1 MGPSAVEPRRRGTVS
16 SARNATL
23 RLMVFSAGMAVGMS
37 WLVPPVSARTAPRAA
52 GKPVPS
58 AHDVEK
64 SRQLVKDRAAAIGR
78 TKAELAQADGE
89 LDGLNAAAEAAV
101 ERYNGERVKLE
112 RSQQAYRDTQQR
124 LTEAARRVG
133 EAQDQLASFAA
144 RVYQDNTGYD
154 RVSSAISGR
163 GGPQGFMDRAGMV
176 DVLAEQRTAM
186 VRRVEA
192 SKTVADVF
200 RRQAQAALQEQTA
213 ATKSAEVAKGQAQA
227 AVAAQQASI
236 RRIADRKR
244 ALEKRLGAAQAR
256 AERLA
261 RERERA
267 LEARAARKAR
277 AGLETANV
285 VRRGATVARAAL
297 EWLGTPYSWGGGTYD
312 GPSLGVD
319 QGAGTLGFDCSGL
332 AMYAWSK
339 AGVRLDHW
347 TGTQWTSGP
356 HIPVRR
362 LRPGDLVFFA
372 TDTSN
377 PDTIHHVGVY
387 IGGGRMVEAPYTGAR
402 VRISSIH
409 RSDLIGATRPA
420 G

>member
-1 MGPSAVEPRRRGTVS
+1 
-16 SARNATL
+16 
-23 RLMVFSAGMAVGMS
+23 MVFSAGMAVGMS
-37 WLVPPVSARTAPRAA
+37 WLVPPVSARGAPRAP
-52 GKPVPS
+52 GKPAPS

-64 SRQLVKDRAAAIGR
+64 SWRLVKDRAADIGR

-89 LDGLNAAAEAAV
+89 LDALNAAAETAV
-101 ERYNGERVKLE
+101 ERYNGERLKLE
-112 RSQQAYRDTQQR
+112 RSQQIYRATQQR
-124 LTEAARRVG
+124 LAEAARRVG
-133 EAQDQLASFAA
+133 EAQNELAAFAA
-144 RVYQDNTGYD
+144 RVYQDDTGYD

-176 DVLAEQRTAM
+176 EVLAEQRTAM

-213 ATKSAEVAKGQAQA
+213 AAKSAEEAKGRAQA

-244 ALEKRLGAAQAR
+244 TLEKRLGDAQAR
-256 AERLA
+256 ADRLA

-267 LEARAARKAR
+267 MEARAVRKAR
-277 AGLETANV
+277 AGLKTANIA
-285 VRRGATVARAAL
+285 RRGALVARSAL
-297 EWLGTPYSWGGGTYD
+297 EWLGTPYSWGGGTFD

-319 QGAGTLGFDCSGL
+319 QGAGTVGFDCSGL

-356 HIPVRR
+356 HVPVSR

>member
-1 MGPSAVEPRRRGTVS
+1 MGPSAAEHRRRGPVS

-23 RLMVFSAGMAVGMS
+23 RLIVFSAGMAVGMS
-37 WLVPPVSARTAPRAA
+37 WLVPPVSARTAHRAA

-64 SRQLVKDRAAAIGR
+64 SRQLVKDRAADIGR

-101 ERYNGERVKLE
+101 ERYNGERLKLE
-112 RSQQAYRDTQQR
+112 RSQQNYRVMQQR
-124 LTEAARRVG
+124 LAEATRRVG
-133 EAQDQLASFAA
+133 EAQDELAAFAA

-176 DVLAEQRTAM
+176 EVLAGQRTAM

-200 RRQAQAALQEQTA
+200 RRQAQAALQDQTA
-213 ATKSAEVAKGQAQA
+213 ATKSAEEAKGQAQA

-236 RRIADRKR
+236 QRIADRKR
-244 ALEKRLGAAQAR
+244 ALQKRLGEAQAR
-256 AERLA
+256 ADRLA

-277 AGLETANV
+277 AGLKTANV
-285 VRRGATVARAAL
+285 ARRGAVVARAAL
-297 EWLGTPYSWGGGTYD
+297 EWLGTPYSWGGGTFE

-319 QGAGTLGFDCSGL
+319 QGAGTVGFDCSGL
-332 AMYAWSK
+332 SMYAWSK
-339 AGVRLDHW
+339 AGVLLDHW

-356 HIPVRR
+356 HVPVDR

-402 VRISSIH
+402 VRVSSIR

>member
-1 MGPSAVEPRRRGTVS
+1 
-16 SARNATL
+16 
-23 RLMVFSAGMAVGMS
+23 MAVGMS
-37 WLVPPVSARTAPRAA
+37 WLVPPVSARTAPR
-52 GKPVPS
+52 KPIPS

-64 SRQLVKDRAAAIGR
+64 SRQLARDRAADVGR

-89 LDGLNAAAEAAV
+89 LEDLNAAAEAAV
-101 ERYNGERVKLE
+101 ERYNGERIKLE
-112 RSQQAYRDTQQR
+112 RSQQAYLDTQQR
-124 LTEAARRVG
+124 LTEATRRVG
-133 EAQDQLASFAA
+133 QAQDELASFAA

-154 RVSSAISGR
+154 RVSSAISGQ

-176 DVLAEQRTAM
+176 EVLAEQRSTM

-192 SKTVADVF
+192 AKTVADVF
-200 RRQAQAALQEQTA
+200 RRQAQSALQEQTA
-213 ATKSAEVAKGQAQA
+213 ATKNAEAAKGQAQT
-227 AVAAQQASI
+227 AVAEQQASI

-244 ALEKRLGAAQAR
+244 TLEKRLGQAQAR
-256 AERLA
+256 ADRLA
-261 RERERA
+261 RERQRA
-267 LEARAARKAR
+267 LDARTDRKVR
-277 AGLETANV
+277 AGLKQADAGVDTANV
-285 VRRGATVARAAL
+285 VKRGATVAQAAL
-297 EWLGTPYSWGGGTYD
+297 DWLGTPYSWGGGTFG

-332 AMYAWSK
+332 TMYAWGK

-356 HIPVRR
+356 HVPLDR

-387 IGGGRMVEAPYTGAR
+387 IGGGRMVEAPYTGSR

-409 RSDLIGATRPA
+409 RTGLIGATRPA

>member
-1 MGPSAVEPRRRGTVS
+1 
-16 SARNATL
+16 
-23 RLMVFSAGMAVGMS
+23 MS

-64 SRQLVKDRAAAIGR
+64 SRQLARDRAADVGR

-89 LDGLNAAAEAAV
+89 LDGLNTAAEAAV
-101 ERYNGERVKLE
+101 ERYNGERLKLE
-112 RSQQAYRDTQQR
+112 RSQQAYLDTQQR

-133 EAQDQLASFAA
+133 QAQDELASFAA

-176 DVLAEQRTAM
+176 EVLAEQRTTM
-186 VRRVEA
+186 VRRVKA
-192 SKTVADVF
+192 ARTVADVF
-200 RRQAQAALQEQTA
+200 RRQAQAALQDQTA
-213 ATKSAEVAKGQAQA
+213 ATKNAEAAKGQAQA
-227 AVAAQQASI
+227 AVAKQQASI
-236 RRIADRKR
+236 KSIADRKR
-244 ALEKRLGAAQAR
+244 VLEKRLGQAQAR
-256 AERLA
+256 ADRLA

-267 LEARAARKAR
+267 LEARAARKVR
-277 AGLETANV
+277 AGLEHAGAGVDTANV
-285 VRRGATVARAAL
+285 VRRGATVAQAAL
-297 EWLGTPYSWGGGTYD
+297 DWLGTPYSWGGGTFG

-332 AMYAWSK
+332 TMYAWGK
-339 AGVRLDHW
+339 VGVRLDHW

-356 HIPVRR
+356 HVPLDR

-409 RSDLIGATRPA
+409 RTGLIGATRPA

>member
-1 MGPSAVEPRRRGTVS
+1 MGPSATRPHRRGTTS
-16 SARNATL
+16 SAKNATL
-23 RLMVFSAGMAVGMS
+23 RLMAFSAGMAVAVN
-37 WLVPPVSARTAPRAA
+37 WLVPPASARPVQRAA

-64 SRQLVKDRAAAIGR
+64 SRQQAKDRAADIGR

-89 LDGLNAAAEAAV
+89 LDRLNAAAESAV
-101 ERYNGERVKLE
+101 ERYNGERLKLE
-112 RSQQAYRDTQQR
+112 RSQQTYQGTLQR
-124 LTEAARRVG
+124 LSDATRKVG
-133 EAQDQLASFAA
+133 EAQDQLAAFAA
-144 RVYQDNTGYD
+144 RVYQDDTGYD
-154 RVSSAISGR
+154 QVSSAISGR

-176 DVLAEQRTAM
+176 EVLAGQRTAM
-186 VRRVEA
+186 VRHVEA

-200 RRQAQAALQEQTA
+200 RRQAGSALQEQTA
-213 ATKSAEVAKGQAQA
+213 ATRDAEQAKRLAQT
-227 AVAAQQASI
+227 AVAEQQASI
-236 RRIADRKR
+236 QRITDRKR
-244 ALEKRLGAAQAR
+244 ALEKRLGEAR
-256 AERLA
+256 ARAARLA
-261 RERERA
+261 RARERA
-267 LEARAARKAR
+267 LEVKAAGRAR
-277 AGLETANV
+277 AGLETANIT
-285 VRRGATVARAAL
+285 RRGVSVAEAAL
-297 EWLGTPYSWGGGTYD
+297 QWLGTPYSWGGGTAA

-319 QGAGTLGFDCSGL
+319 QGAGIFGFDCSGL
-332 AMYAWSK
+332 SMYAWGK

-356 HIPVRR
+356 HVPVDR

-377 PDTIHHVGVY
+377 PSTIHHVGVY
-387 IGGGRMVEAPYTGAR
+387 IGNGRMVEAPYTGAR

>member
-1 MGPSAVEPRRRGTVS
+1 MS

-23 RLMVFSAGMAVGMS
+23 RLIVFSAGMAVGMS

-64 SRQLVKDRAAAIGR
+64 SRQQVKQRAADIGR

-101 ERYNGERVKLE
+101 ERYNGERLKLE
-112 RSQQAYRDTQQR
+112 RSQRNYRDMQQR
-124 LTEAARRVG
+124 LAEATRRVG
-133 EAQDQLASFAA
+133 EAQDELAAFAA

-176 DVLAEQRTAM
+176 EVLAGQRTAM

-200 RRQAQAALQEQTA
+200 RRQAQAALQDQTA
-213 ATKSAEVAKGQAQA
+213 ATKSAEEAKGQAQA

-236 RRIADRKR
+236 QRIADRKR
-244 ALEKRLGAAQAR
+244 ALEKRLGEAQAR
-256 AERLA
+256 ADRLA

-277 AGLETANV
+277 AGLKTANV
-285 VRRGATVARAAL
+285 ARRGAVVARAAL
-297 EWLGTPYSWGGGTYD
+297 EWLGTPYSWGGGTFE

-319 QGAGTLGFDCSGL
+319 QGAGTVGFDCSGL
-332 AMYAWSK
+332 SMYAWSK
-339 AGVRLDHW
+339 AGVLLDHW

-356 HIPVRR
+356 HVPVDRI
-362 LRPGDLVFFA
+362 RPGDLVFFA

-377 PDTIHHVGVY
+377 PDTIHHVGIS